1 MPRLSGFGTGDL
13 LVKIK
18 VEIPK
23 NLSSEE
29 KDLIKRYA
37 NIRGESLS

>member
-1 MPRLSGFGTGDL
+1 MPKLRGFGTGDL

-23 NLSSEE
+23 SLTSEE
-29 KDLIKRYA
+29 KDLLKKYA
-37 NIRGESLS
+37 QIRHENLS